1 MPSGFTARIL
11 RWVALAGLGL
21 AAALGT
27 AAPARAAGD
36 IVVYNKGQPIRYDP
50 DVGAEL
56 KEVVLETWSCRTG
69 KLVKKETI
77 EAYFHL
83 SEDHEVIT
91 PDALDDDCFRTFQ
104 IDKRGDKYYFK
115 GAKAAPGPAG
125 AEPEPPPVVAKVE
138 PPPAKPEPAPEPAK
152 PEPAKPEPAKPEP
165 AKPEPAKPEPAKPEP
180 AKPEPAKPGPPRPGP
195 RPAPPRPEPAKP
207 EPPKPEPAKPEP
219 EPAKPEPARPEPPK
233 PEPEPARPEP
243 EPLKPAPAP
252 EPAKPEPAKPEP
264 AKPGPPRPGPRPAP
278 PRPEPA
284 KPEPEPAKPEPPK
297 PEPPK
302 PEPAKP
308 EPPKPEPAPLVA
320 AADPAPAKP
329 EPAPS
334 APPEIFGREGPDEP
348 TPAPAARTEPV
359 KPEPAPAPSPAVA
372 EKARRLAR
380 KIVGVDTARPG
391 SADERSELI
400 KSELDVAALSDRDL
414 AAIATAIEQDP
425 DLDDGQKY
433 YALRSF
439 GFHFFYDP
447 KDSRKAIFFYERC
460 IALIPSNYSAYLQKG
475 FAHESLGE
483 ADDALRAYVASLEA
497 RPLQRTADFLDNL
510 LARIGSTKRIS
521 SAQMR
526 EIKPL
531 AASVKAALDAGDEA
545 KAKAGIRDLVARIPR

>member
-138 PPPAKPEPAPEPAK
+138 PPPAKPEPA
-152 PEPAKPEPAKPEP
+152 
-165 AKPEPAKPEPAKPEP
+165 
-180 AKPEPAKPGPPRPGP
+180 
-195 RPAPPRPEPAKP
+195 
-207 EPPKPEPAKPEP
+207 
-219 EPAKPEPARPEPPK
+219 RPEPPK

-278 PRPEPA
+278 PRPEPAKPEPEPA